1 MKCLPSSHSI
11 YLIEYKKTGKE
22 DDEEEAEIL
31 ADEKKMMTRGFGR
44 RKSKHEPYNGLKLH
58 VAADCLVRGGK
69 WQRQLVLVGRC

>member
-1 MKCLPSSHSI
+1 MPSSHSI

-44 RKSKHEPYNGLKLH
+44 RKSKQH
-58 VAADCLVRGGK
+58 VSRTMASNFTL
-69 WQRQLVLVGRC
+69 LPTVL